1 MLLFSQTATFK
12 NNLFKRIVM
21 ASTPDKEFSYEL
33 RIPKERVA
41 VLIGKKGETKRG
53 IEHETKTKL
62 TINSQEGDIK
72 IVGEDALLLYL
83 CREIIRAIG
92 RGFNPDIARQLL
104 KSDYA
109 IEFISITDF
118 ARNPNDLERLRGRV
132 IGEGGKSRRTIEELS
147 QVTICVYGKTIG
159 IIGPADYIVD
169 ARKAVENLLTGSSHA
184 LVYKILEKKRRERRF
199 SNSI

>member
-12 NNLFKRIVM
+12 NNLFKRIAM

-72 IVGEDALLLYL
+72 IVGGDALLLYL

-92 RGFNPDIARQLL
+92 RGFNPDVARQLL

-132 IGEGGKSRRTIEELS
+132 IGEGGKSRRTIEELA
-147 QVTICVYGKTIG
+147 QVTICVYGKTVG

-169 ARKAVENLLTGSSHA
+169 ARKAIESLLTGSSHA
-184 LVYKILEKKRRERRF
+184 LVYKILEKKRRERRVKEL
-199 SNSI
+199 I